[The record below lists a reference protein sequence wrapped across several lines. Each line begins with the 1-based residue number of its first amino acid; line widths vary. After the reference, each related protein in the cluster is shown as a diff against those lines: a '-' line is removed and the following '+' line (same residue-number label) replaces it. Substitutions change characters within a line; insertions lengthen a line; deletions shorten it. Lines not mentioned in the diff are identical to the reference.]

1 MSSNRRPPPVLDGRS
16 GAGFG
21 NMTAHHANR
30 ETTVATVLVTGANRG
45 IGLQLCKQLATRGDE
60 VIAVCRESTDELAAL
75 GIRVIDGIDVGN
87 GDAVE
92 TLRQELDGQ
101 PIDILVNNA
110 GILLRDT
117 FGEMDYDAMAEQY
130 RVNTLGPLRVT
141 EALVDNLHEGS
152 KVAIVSS
159 RVGSIEDNGSG
170 GNYGYRASK
179 AAVNMIGTN
188 LRHELL
194 PRGIAVALLH
204 PGLVATDMT
213 GGAGIDPAD
222 SASGLIERIDALT
235 LEKTGG
241 FWHAE
246 GYTLPW

>member
-1 MSSNRRPPPVLDGRS
+1 M
-16 GAGFG
+16 
-21 NMTAHHANR
+21 
-30 ETTVATVLVTGANRG
+30 ATVLVTGANRG
-45 IGLQLCKQLATRGDE
+45 IGLQLCKQLAARGDE
-60 VIAVCRESTDELAAL
+60 VIAVCRETTDELSSL
-75 GIRVIDGIDVGN
+75 GVRIIDGIDVGN

-92 TLRQELDGQ
+92 TLREELDGQ

-110 GILLRDT
+110 GILLRDA
-117 FGEMDYDAMAEQY
+117 FGDIDYDAMTEQY

-141 EALVDNLHEGS
+141 EALADYLHEGS

-188 LRHELL
+188 LKHELL

-204 PGLVATDMT
+204 PGLVATEMT
-213 GGAGIDPAD
+213 GGSGIDPAD
-222 SASGLIERIDALT
+222 AARGLIDRIDELS
-235 LEKTGG
+235 LDNTGG

-246 GYTLPW
+246 GYALPW

>member
-1 MSSNRRPPPVLDGRS
+1 
-16 GAGFG
+16 
-21 NMTAHHANR
+21 
-30 ETTVATVLVTGANRG
+30 VATVLVTGANRG
-45 IGLQLCKQLATRGDE
+45 IGLQLCKQFAGRGDD
-60 VIAVCRESTDELAAL
+60 VIAVCRETTDELSAL
-75 GIRVIDGIDVGN
+75 GLRVIDGIDVGS

-92 TLRQELDGQ
+92 TLREELDGQ

-110 GILLRDT
+110 GILLRDS
-117 FGEMDYDAMAEQY
+117 FGDIDYDAMEDQY

-141 EALVDNLHEGS
+141 EALADNLVEGS

-179 AAVNMIGTN
+179 AAVNMVGTN
-188 LRHELL
+188 LMHELR

-213 GGAGIDPAD
+213 GGSGIDPAA
-222 SASGLIERIDALT
+222 SARGLIQRIDELS
-235 LEKTGG
+235 LENTGG

-246 GYTLPW
+246 GYALPW